1 MTKLKA
7 LVEKRNGLLD
17 ELDTMASTLET
28 EVRGMTDEEETRSAQ
43 LQKEIAGLDKAIKLA
58 EQRKGV
64 EEKPEEVR
72 EVEQNL
78 EFEIRAVEQF
88 LQRADGEEVRAV
100 TAGAA
105 PGQLTVP
112 TNLSNLIVEK
122 LFEVAALF
130 SRTRYFTP
138 VNGTLEI
145 LREKTIGTAG
155 FVGEMNTADMTSDF
169 TMDKVT
175 LRQKRA
181 GTAIELSQHLINDS
195 GIDIVNYAVNL
206 LSRRLGMTLDR
217 NILVGTG
224 DAGGQFEGMLGHADI
239 INVPTAVAGTIGID
253 DLLDLYNSMNPEY
266 LAGTAFVMHRDTF
279 NIIAKFKDAENRH
292 YLITNHADGAAA
304 YKLFGVPVLI
314 MDAMPKVA
322 SEAQAVLFANF
333 GEAYATMIKKGLN
346 MQHISG
352 DTTQALRGSHLL
364 LLDGYF
370 DGKVLN
376 PDAAKFL
383 KVTKTA

>member
-28 EVRGMTDEEETRSAQ
+28 EVRGMTDEEETRSAE

-217 NILVGTG
+217 NILQGTG

-239 INVPTAVAGTIGID
+239 ANVVTAAAGVVGID

-266 LAGTAFVMHRDTF
+266 LSGTVFVMHREIF
-279 NIIAKFKDAENRH
+279 NAIAKLKDAENRH
-292 YLITNHADGAAA
+292 YLIANHAEGAAA

-314 MDAMPKVA
+314 TDAMPKA
-322 SEAQAVLFANF
+322 STAEGQVVLFANF

-383 KVTKTA
+383 KFKAA